1 MCRTYENIKA
11 MKETIYGIENDKNKL
26 TRALNNLDK
35 AQQDLL
41 HIIENEEKVNVVRM
55 RDIYNSL
62 RDIRRERRKVK
73 NELSLINEIQPVA
86 TRLKPQIVS
95 FYNKAEKKEN
105 VLENICDNRTYKNRI
120 MKTNGDVSKEINRII
135 EENK

>member
-1 MCRTYENIKA
+1 M
-11 MKETIYGIENDKNKL
+11 
-26 TRALNNLDK
+26 
-35 AQQDLL
+35 
-41 HIIENEEKVNVVRM
+41 
-55 RDIYNSL
+55 
-62 RDIRRERRKVK
+62 
-73 NELSLINEIQPVA
+73 A

>member
-1 MCRTYENIKA
+1 MCETYENIKA
-11 MKETIYGIENDKNKL
+11 MKETIYKIENDKNRL
-26 TRALNNLDK
+26 TRVLNRLEK

-73 NELSLINEIQPVA
+73 NELLLIEEVQPMA
-86 TRLKPQIVS
+86 KRLKPQIIG
-95 FYNKAEKKEN
+95 FCNKAENKEN
-105 VLENICDNRTYKNRI
+105 TLETISSNKTYKNRI
-120 MKTNGDVSKEINRII
+120 MQSNTDISKEIYRII
-135 EENK
+135 QEGK